1 MNDNQSIDGVQPQPD
16 EVDEFLSNKSALDLA
31 NQRDGVRWNKIA
43 IKAAVLLNVAAR
55 QKAANPMPKEKIK
68 FAKPKPVRGD
78 GNDQARIAAA
88 VEKRIRKAARN
99 KG

>member
-1 MNDNQSIDGVQPQPD
+1 MNDNQSIEVRMQPD
-16 EVDEFLSNKSALDLA
+16 QVDEFLSSKSALELA

-43 IKAAVLLNVAAR
+43 IRAAVLLDVAAR
-55 QKAANPMPKEKIK
+55 QKAANPNPKEKIK
-68 FAKPKPVRGD
+68 FAKPKPVRGE
-78 GNDQARIAAA
+78 GNDQVRIAAA